1 MAQVELTLQG
11 AGANDDARPSNP
23 PDDRAPAAVRLRG
36 MIDAHYPFIWRSLRR
51 LGVPRADVDDAV
63 QRVFLTA
70 SRKVDHIRAGSEK
83 SFLFQTAVRVASDAR
98 RTIRRRREVLEEAS
112 EEVPSAAPDAE
123 RLAEMRRARDTL
135 DAILEGMPI
144 DLRAVFVL
152 YEIDEM
158 PTAEIA
164 ALLDVPV
171 GTASSRLRRAR
182 ADFSARVARLQRTQ
196 SAARGGTR

>member
-196 SAARGGTR
+196 GAARGGTR